1 MDTLR
6 VMESSITF
14 DFGTDWPS
22 GSQGSQTQRPLEVC
36 LCQPWSIDQMELS
49 SGKKAMVFKLPSH
62 HSNKW
67 QIQGTDLCSLA
78 KLQLKKH
85 VSFLNAGTKQNS
97 PAMQR
102 CSAEKCR
109 SEAKP

>member
-1 MDTLR
+1 MSTL
-6 VMESSITF
+6 E
-14 DFGTDWPS
+14 
-22 GSQGSQTQRPLEVC
+22 
-36 LCQPWSIDQMELS
+36 QMLIKLELS
-49 SGKKAMVFKLPSH
+49 SGKKAMMVFELPSH

-85 VSFLNAGTKQNS
+85 VSFLNAGTKENS